1 MEVSGEVR
9 STSRVTLGFGQGWP
23 SSRPPH
29 PRLWMKERIC
39 SPALLCVSRKKGQ
52 WGMRSCDE
60 LKTVIT
66 HHFGFSKHELLAYRS
81 VPDPFVI
88 IFSDRRARDLVFAA
102 GRLID
107 APPWSYLF
115 VLGTWM
121 ISGRGL
127 FYLITFGQHRGHT
140 PPCLELRAS

>member
-9 STSRVTLGFGQGWP
+9 STSWVTLGFGQGWP

-88 IFSDRRARDLVFAA
+88 IFFDRRDRDLVFAA

-107 APPWSYLF
+107 GP
-115 VLGTWM
+115 
-121 ISGRGL
+121 
-127 FYLITFGQHRGHT
+127 
-140 PPCLELRAS
+140 LELSFRAWDLDDFGERVVLPYHIRSASRAYPTMPGVKS